1 MLMVHFNALLKIRQ
15 SKDSD
20 TSPVHFPMKL
30 AYCSQLLT
38 RNTLNLQNL
47 AIKISKLVEFRA
59 TFAIFTIM
67 LIIKTVKC
75 RVR

>member
-1 MLMVHFNALLKIRQ
+1 MLMIHFNTPSKIRR
-15 SKDSD
+15 SKDSN

-47 AIKISKLVEFRA
+47 AIKITKLVEFRA
-59 TFAIFTIM
+59 TFAIV
-67 LIIKTVKC
+67 IKTVKC